1 MQQTSRAV
9 RDANSNDTRTT
20 GDNGLGSLG
29 RAVGMETSGSIKP
42 SATMRDSRK
51 AQTEKASL
59 VKANEKILYIYIYI
73 YIYIYSQDV
82 NYCWVNV
89 KEQEQL
95 RSTSKHRVH

>member
-59 VKANEKILYIYIYI
+59 VKANEKIIYTDDN
-73 YIYIYSQDV
+73 IYSQDV
-82 NYCWVNV
+82 NYCWINV

>member
-51 AQTEKASL
+51 AQTEKTSL
-59 VKANEKILYIYIYI
+59 VKANEKIIYIYTDDN
-73 YIYIYSQDV
+73 IYSQDV

>member
-59 VKANEKILYIYIYI
+59 VKANEKIIYTDDN
-73 YIYIYSQDV
+73 IYSQDV

>member
-9 RDANSNDTRTT
+9 RNANSNDTRTT

-59 VKANEKILYIYIYI
+59 VKANEKIIYIYI
-73 YIYIYSQDV
+73 
-82 NYCWVNV
+82 
-89 KEQEQL
+89 
-95 RSTSKHRVH
+95 HRTLIIAGLM